1 MTRKILVKIVISILV
16 GIITLSSITY
26 AWFVK
31 TNEYDGHLVG
41 GSKQVYFA
49 KGIGTSLDPFIIS
62 EANHL
67 FNLSKLQEKG

>member
-31 TNEYDGHLVG
+31 TNEYDG
-41 GSKQVYFA
+41 
-49 KGIGTSLDPFIIS
+49 
-62 EANHL
+62 
-67 FNLSKLQEKG
+67 LSKYILLKV